1 MASFEKEY
9 GEFIVEVEEIGPE
22 SVKAICRG
30 FKNYRA
36 VTDAHGEPKRS
47 LGPMTPIPDETAEIF
62 KESWPMDDDIRS
74 FVLRVSGE
82 MMRDR
87 QAITDA
93 LIDFVCDN
101 AVRFPD
107 HVSKASIHDDM
118 FEWSVKGVR
127 TDIRMGYSFHTVD
140 GQQKLCV
147 HLFNRHYNKVD
158 GEIFPLPV
166 RGDDQDS
173 GDQ

>member
-1 MASFEKEY
+1 
-9 GEFIVEVEEIGPE
+9 
-22 SVKAICRG
+22 
-30 FKNYRA
+30 
-36 VTDAHGEPKRS
+36 
-47 LGPMTPIPDETAEIF
+47 
-62 KESWPMDDDIRS
+62 MDDDIRS

-107 HVSKASIHDDM
+107 HISKASIHDEIFD
-118 FEWSVKGVR
+118 WSVEGVR

-140 GQQKLCV
+140 GQQKLRV
-147 HLFNRHYNKVD
+147 HLFNRPFNKVD
-158 GEIFPLPV
+158 GEILPLPA
-166 RGDDQDS
+166 QNKEHES